1 MSYKYFDKTI
11 TIQSASVNIRRVL
24 RTSSLLRMLQE
35 LTIAFTEAE
44 GVTRRETLDR
54 GLLWVIAKQA
64 FDIKRIPAYDETITL
79 RCYAL
84 PTMHMFFPRYYEVYA
99 GEAPALNSE
108 GLSPV
113 GAGKISGTPAAA
125 GASGSAAAGASG
137 PAATGASGPAAAGA
151 SGPAAAGPEAAA
163 SHENSSDST
172 TPQPIIT
179 GTTLWLLMDETKRSM
194 VLPEVYGI
202 HLDGGDSPAGFDI
215 PKMIS
220 MPKEEDGISEKLV
233 TAPFSFADINGHI
246 NNAHYFDIAEDAIPF
261 EEVKLLE
268 PAGFE
273 AEYEKEILPGDK
285 VRLTYM
291 KAADGWYF
299 RGTFADDGKDAFR
312 IHIRI

>member
-11 TIQSASVNIRRVL
+11 TIESASVNIRRVL

-44 GVTRRETLDR
+44 GVTRKETLDR

-64 FDIKRIPAYDETITL
+64 FDIRRIPAYDETITL

-99 GEAPALNSE
+99 GEAPAVNSE
-108 GLSPV
+108 GSSPAGV
-113 GAGKISGTPAAA
+113 GEISGA
-125 GASGSAAAGASG
+125 SAAAGIAE
-137 PAATGASGPAAAGA
+137 PAGSA
-151 SGPAAAGPEAAA
+151 
-163 SHENSSDST
+163 
-172 TPQPIIT
+172 PQPIIT

-194 VLPEVYGI
+194 VLPEMYGI
-202 HLDGGDSPAGFDI
+202 HLDGGDTPAGFDI

-220 MPKEEDGISEKLV
+220 MPKEEDSISEKLV

-273 AEYEKEILPGDK
+273 AEYEKEILPGDQ
-285 VRLTYM
+285 VCLTYM
-291 KAADGWYF
+291 KAKDGWYF
-299 RGTFADDGKDAFR
+299 RGTFAADGKDAFR
-312 IHIRI
+312 IHIRS

>member
-11 TIQSASVNIRRVL
+11 TIESASVNIRRVL

-44 GVTRRETLDR
+44 GVTRKETLDPR
-54 GLLWVIAKQA
+54 LLWVIAKQA

-99 GEAPALNSE
+99 GSAPTPLA
-108 GLSPV
+108 
-113 GAGKISGTPAAA
+113 AGNPSAPPAAA
-125 GASGSAAAGASG
+125 GSGSVA
-137 PAATGASGPAAAGA
+137 
-151 SGPAAAGPEAAA
+151 PESDSSAA
-163 SHENSSDST
+163 SVPE
-172 TPQPIIT
+172 PIIT
-179 GTTLWLLMDETKRSM
+179 GTTLWLLMDETKRTM
-194 VLPEVYGI
+194 VLPEMYGI
-202 HLDGGDSPAGFDI
+202 RLDGGDSPVGFDI

-220 MPKEEDGISEKLV
+220 MPKEEDSISEKLV
-233 TAPFSFADINGHI
+233 TAPFSLADINGHI

-273 AEYEKEILPGDK
+273 AEYEKEILPGDEI
-285 VRLTYM
+285 RLTYM
-291 KAADGWYF
+291 KATGGWYF
-299 RGTFADDGKDAFR
+299 RGTFVSDGKDAFR
-312 IHIRI
+312 IHIKI

>member
-11 TIQSASVNIRRVL
+11 TIESASVNIRRVL

-99 GEAPALNSE
+99 GEE
-108 GLSPV
+108 
-113 GAGKISGTPAAA
+113 K
-125 GASGSAAAGASG
+125 
-137 PAATGASGPAAAGA
+137 
-151 SGPAAAGPEAAA
+151 
-163 SHENSSDST
+163 
-172 TPQPIIT
+172 PIIT

-202 HLDGGDSPAGFDI
+202 HLNGGDSPAGFDI